1 MAQVRQSLAQRHPAG
16 ARCLREKLRQ
26 RLPISAALCCF
37 RIRRCEW
44 HGRARAWHGAFVPT
58 RRAVLKCRAN
68 DPMSADR
75 SSPGLHG
82 PARIAASA
90 DGASSASING
100 TAVPMPGTVWAPGT
114 ATWNEKAVPTT
125 GWARRSFFVRRA
137 MPRSSSRGMHG
148 DLRMPASELRRRLR
162 SSCCDLPG
170 DWRRG
175 RRGG

>member
-16 ARCLREKLRQ
+16 TRRLREKLRQ
-26 RLPISAALCCF
+26 RLPMSATLCGF
-37 RIRRCEW
+37 RIGSCEW
-44 HGRARAWHGAFVPT
+44 HGLARPWHSACVPS

-75 SSPGLHG
+75 SSPGLHS
-82 PARIAASA
+82 PPRIAASA
-90 DGASSASING
+90 EGASSASING
-100 TAVPMPGTVWAPGT
+100 TGVPMPGTVWAPGT
-114 ATWNEKAVPTT
+114 ASWKEKAVPTT

-148 DLRMPASELRRRLR
+148 DLRMPASELSCRLR